1 MAAFLTPVR
10 TIVFHPEISLSYPD
24 RFCSDSLGTILTGRR
39 GSVISRGRKIQYMVK
54 GLKYNAFLPLSGG
67 KIKSLL
73 FNWLM
78 GLIHLP
84 TTTVCTS
91 HGTEHIVYKNSRFVN
106 KNLAFRLQSNPC
118 IPESATFELYQSPF
132 KQKVMNKTDVL
143 TQVSRKTGVNLVTCA
158 NVLDAFEEVL
168 SEEVAHSRWKGGL
181 FDKIYYYMTR
191 IRNRKEKE
199 S

>member
-1 MAAFLTPVR
+1 
-10 TIVFHPEISLSYPD
+10 
-24 RFCSDSLGTILTGRR
+24 
-39 GSVISRGRKIQYMVK
+39 
-54 GLKYNAFLPLSGG
+54 
-67 KIKSLL
+67 
-73 FNWLM
+73 
-78 GLIHLP
+78 
-84 TTTVCTS
+84 
-91 HGTEHIVYKNSRFVN
+91 
-106 KNLAFRLQSNPC
+106 
-118 IPESATFELYQSPF
+118 
-132 KQKVMNKTDVL
+132 MNKTDVL